1 MFRMKRIIVLVILI
15 LLATGVTYWYYN
27 RPEEP
32 VAENVT
38 EAVVNFVIDGDSLN
52 ITYDGQEEKL
62 RLIGIDAPERY
73 NTDGTD
79 NPNGKTVQDYA
90 KSVFPKGTV
99 IYVELGEQQR
109 DNYGRLLGY
118 VYRDKA
124 ATQMFNLELI
134 ELGYAEVLT
143 FEPNDKY
150 EDMFIR
156 AEQKAKQE
164 GAGFWKD

>member
-1 MFRMKRIIVLVILI
+1 MKRIIALVILI
-15 LLATGVTYWYYN
+15 LIAVGMTYWYYN

-38 EAVVNFVIDGDSLN
+38 EATVNFVIDGDSLN
-52 ITYDGQEEKL
+52 INFNGQEEKL

-73 NTDGTD
+73 NADGSD
-79 NPNGKTVQDYA
+79 NPDGKMVQDYA
-90 KSVFPKGTV
+90 KQTFPKGTV
-99 IYVELGEQQR
+99 IYIELGEQER

-134 ELGYAEVLT
+134 EMGYADVLT

-156 AEQKAKQE
+156 AMNKAKQE
-164 GAGFWKD
+164 GLGIWKK

>member
-1 MFRMKRIIVLVILI
+1 MKRIFILFILI
-15 LLATGVTYWYYN
+15 LIAVGVTAWYYN

-73 NTDGTD
+73 NPDNTD
-79 NPNGKTVQDYA
+79 NEQGRIAQDYA
-90 KSVFPKGTV
+90 KKAFPQGTV
-99 IYVELGEQQR
+99 IYIELGEQER

-124 ATQMFNLELI
+124 ATQMFNLEMI
-134 ELGYAEVLT
+134 EQGYAVVLT

-164 GAGFWKD
+164 GAGFWKE